1 MSALADAAANIAAEI
16 LSRVPVR
23 TLRRLAGGAVRVVA
37 LLFYVLGRGL
47 LKLVRAPRSE
57 TGVPEAIVGFL
68 IVMGLVTA
76 LIKLPFRLLL
86 ASLLR

>member
-1 MSALADAAANIAAEI
+1 MSAPAEAAANIAAEI

-23 TLRRLAGGAVRVVA
+23 TLRRLAGGAVRVGA
-37 LLFYVLGRGL
+37 LLFYALGRGL
-47 LKLVRAPRSE
+47 LKLIRAPRSE
-57 TGVPEAIVGFL
+57 TGVPEAILGFL

-86 ASLLR
+86 GSLLR